1 MTTPSKYD
9 VVVVGAS
16 VGGCTAAIL
25 YARHGL
31 NVALV
36 EKSRDVA
43 HYKKVCTHYL
53 QPLAHRH
60 PPQAGPGRADRGGR
74 RAA

>member
-1 MTTPSKYD
+1 MKYE
-9 VVVVGAS
+9 VVVIGAS

-36 EKSRDVA
+36 EKATDLA
-43 HYKKVCTHYL
+43 HYKKAIEKHRNTK
-53 QPLAHRH
+53 QP
-60 PPQAGPGRADRGGR
+60 
-74 RAA
+74 